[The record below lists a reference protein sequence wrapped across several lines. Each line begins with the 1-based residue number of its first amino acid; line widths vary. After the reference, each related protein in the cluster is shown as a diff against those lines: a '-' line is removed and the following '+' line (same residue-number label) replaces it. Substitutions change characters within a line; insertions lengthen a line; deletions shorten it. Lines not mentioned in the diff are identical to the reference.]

1 MARPRSDYEEWQKSI
16 DDINAEGK
24 INHGLWTPFTGPP
37 FMQAIFF
44 KTLLYSDVYE
54 GNLLGR

>member
-24 INHGLWTPFTGPP
+24 INHGVWTPFTGPP
-37 FMQAIFF
+37 FMQATFF
-44 KTLLYSDVYE
+44 KTLLYLDV
-54 GNLLGR
+54 